1 MSNISKCIITSD
13 DSFNTV
19 SNGAVLQHYGV
30 KGMKW
35 GVRRY
40 QNYDGSYTRKGLEK
54 FRKAEVDYDTAA
66 ANRDSVRN
74 AYKSGSA
81 TKQQYKTAKN
91 DAKIAKRKMSE
102 SYKQLK
108 TDWMADE
115 GKELYKQGK
124 TITESRINNLAIQI
138 GVTIGS
144 RVTRQIIASKVG
156 NEKVANISA
165 AAVGIGGTA
174 VNAILAGKTRS
185 DIRKLRAYYAH

>member
-54 FRKAEVDYDTAA
+54 FRKAESEYDTAA
-66 ANRDSVRN
+66 ANRDKVRD
-74 AYKSGSA
+74 AYKSGTA
-81 TKQQYKTAKN
+81 TKQQYK
-91 DAKIAKRKMSE
+91 IAKSEVKSAKREMSK

-108 TDWMADE
+108 TDNMADK

-124 TITESRINNLAIQI
+124 TISGNKTVNTVAQI
-138 GVTIGS
+138 GVVVGS
-144 RVTRQIIASKVG
+144 RITQRIIASTVG
-156 NEKVANISA
+156 DQKVANLSA
-165 AAVGIGGTA
+165 AAVGVGGTA
-174 VNAILAGKTRS
+174 INMILAGKTIS
-185 DIRKLRAYYAH
+185 ENRKLRAYYAH